1 MKRKAYLKKTSL
13 SKAQSLLLEK
23 FGDYGLQTEVIKT
36 ANAQGRITA
45 KAVHAKRSAPDYYAS
60 AMDGIAVKASSTNYA
75 SEREPVLLTHGS
87 DFVYVDTGDLV
98 SEAFNAVIKI
108 EDVEK
113 IDEKRVEVIKS
124 VPVWHNIRSIG
135 ESVVKQQM
143 IVPSHQEINVYEVGA
158 MLEAGV
164 TEIEVYQKPKISII
178 PTGSELVKPEE
189 SKAKGQLVDFNTTM
203 LKLKAQNWG
212 CHVNDFNIVKDD
224 YEKIKSTVLTAVS
237 NSDITIINAGSSAGK
252 EDYTLNILK
261 ELGEV
266 YVHGV
271 DIMPGKPLIIAEV
284 EGKPVIGIPGYP
296 LSALLDF
303 QLFVKPLVKRMLGIP
318 YKTPAKLKTK
328 VKKKIPSTAGL
339 KEFIRV
345 NLVQIE
351 DQLIALP
358 QKRGSASMQSLI
370 NADGILPIPESKE
383 GILSGEEADVYLLK
397 SKEMI
402 EKNLM
407 MVGSHDLSIDVL
419 RDLLKKNKYDF
430 ELNIQSVGSL
440 SGLVSLKRGECHLA
454 GAHLL
459 DPATGEYN
467 TGHIKDLLKG
477 EDIVIINLVH
487 REQGLMV
494 KKDNPKNI
502 KGISDLKRE
511 DVKYINRQRGSG
523 TRVLLDYLLE
533 KEDINKDEIKGY
545 EQEELTHMGAAVQ
558 VSEGNADTALGI
570 RAAAEAVGLDFVP
583 VKKEKYDIILREK
596 ELDDKRIKTIID
608 IIKSNDFKVKVNQ
621 LGGYETK
628 ESGSI
633 KYID

>member
-13 SKAQSLLLEK
+13 SDARSILLEK
-23 FGDYGLQTEVIKT
+23 FGDYNLKTEVIKT

-75 SEREPVLLTHGS
+75 SEREPVLLTKGS

-98 SEAFNAVIKI
+98 SEPFNAVIKI

-113 IDEKRVEVIKS
+113 VDEERVEIIKS

-164 TEIEVYQKPKISII
+164 TEIEVYQKPKVSII
-178 PTGSELVKPEE
+178 PTGSELVKPEAKKE
-189 SKAKGQLVDFNTTM
+189 KGQLVDFNTTM

-212 CHVNDFNIVKDD
+212 CDVKDFNIVKDD
-224 YEKIKSTVLTAVS
+224 YEQIKSTVLKAVN

-271 DIMPGKPLIIAEV
+271 DIMPGKPLILAEV

-303 QLFVKPLVKRMLGIP
+303 QLFVKPLVKKILGIH
-318 YKTPAKLKTK
+318 YETPAKVKAK

-345 NLVQIE
+345 NLAQIE
-351 DQLIALP
+351 DQLIAVP

-370 NADGILPIPESKE
+370 DADGILPISESKE
-383 GILSGEEADVYLLK
+383 GILSGEKADVYLLK
-397 SKEMI
+397 TKEMI
-402 EKNLM
+402 GKNLM

-419 RDLLKKNKYDF
+419 RDLLKKNKNNF
-430 ELNIQSVGSL
+430 ALNIQSVGSL

-459 DPATGEYN
+459 DPKSGEYN
-467 TGHIKDLLKG
+467 TAHIKKLLKG
-477 EDIVIINLVH
+477 EDIVVINLVH

-494 KKDNPKNI
+494 KQDNPKNI
-502 KGISDLKRE
+502 KKISDLIRE
-511 DVKYINRQRGSG
+511 DIKYINRQRGSG

-533 KEDINKDEIKGY
+533 KEDINQDEIQGY
-545 EQEELTHMGAAVQ
+545 DQEELTHIGAAVQ

-570 RAAAEAVGLDFVP
+570 RAAAKAVGLAFIP
-583 VKKEKYDIILREK
+583 MKKEKYDIILREK
-596 ELDDKRIKTIID
+596 DLEDEKIQAIID
-608 IIKSNDFKVKVNQ
+608 IINSDSFKERVNQ
-621 LGGYETK
+621 LGGYDTK
-628 ESGSI
+628 KSGTI
-633 KYID
+633 KHIN

>member
-13 SKAQSLLLEK
+13 SDARSILLEK
-23 FGDYGLQTEVIKT
+23 FGDYNLKTEVIKT

-75 SEREPVLLTHGS
+75 SEREPVLLTKGS

-98 SEAFNAVIKI
+98 SEPFNAVIKI

-113 IDEKRVEVIKS
+113 VDEERVEIIKS

-164 TEIEVYQKPKISII
+164 TEIEVYQKPKVSII
-178 PTGSELVKPEE
+178 PTGSELVKPEAKKE
-189 SKAKGQLVDFNTTM
+189 KGQLVDFNTTM

-212 CHVNDFNIVKDD
+212 CDVKDFNIVKDD
-224 YEKIKSTVLTAVS
+224 YEQIKSTVLKAVN

-271 DIMPGKPLIIAEV
+271 DIMPGKPLILAEV

-303 QLFVKPLVKRMLGIP
+303 QLFVKPLVKKILGIH
-318 YKTPAKLKTK
+318 YETPAKVKAK

-345 NLVQIE
+345 NLAQIE
-351 DQLIALP
+351 DQLIAVP

-370 NADGILPIPESKE
+370 DADGILPISESKE
-383 GILSGEEADVYLLK
+383 GILSGEKADVYLLK
-397 SKEMI
+397 TKEMI
-402 EKNLM
+402 GKNLM

-419 RDLLKKNKYDF
+419 RDLLKKNKNNF
-430 ELNIQSVGSL
+430 ALNIQSVGSL

-459 DPATGEYN
+459 DPKSGEYN
-467 TGHIKDLLKG
+467 TAHIKKLLKG
-477 EDIVIINLVH
+477 EDIVVINLVH

-494 KKDNPKNI
+494 KQDNPKNI
-502 KGISDLKRE
+502 KKISDLIRE

-533 KEDINKDEIKGY
+533 KEDINQDEIQGY
-545 EQEELTHMGAAVQ
+545 DQEELTHIGAAVQ

-570 RAAAEAVGLDFVP
+570 RAAAKAVGLAFIP
-583 VKKEKYDIILREK
+583 MKKEKYDIILREK
-596 ELDDKRIKTIID
+596 DLEDEKIQAIID
-608 IIKSNDFKVKVNQ
+608 IINSDSFKERVNQ
-621 LGGYETK
+621 LGGYDTK
-628 ESGSI
+628 KSGTI
-633 KYID
+633 KHIN